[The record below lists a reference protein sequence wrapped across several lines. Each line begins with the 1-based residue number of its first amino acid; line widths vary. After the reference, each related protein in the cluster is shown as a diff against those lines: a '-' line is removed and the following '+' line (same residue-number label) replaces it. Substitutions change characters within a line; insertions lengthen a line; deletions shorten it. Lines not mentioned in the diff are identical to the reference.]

1 MPRKK
6 GLALH
11 TKILIGLIAGAAA
24 GLLAHALAGGAI
36 WLEWTV
42 ANVTQPAGQIF
53 LRLIFMVVI
62 PLIFSALTLGVAEL
76 GDLRKLGRIGLKTL
90 AFTLV
95 LSSISVLVGIAL
107 VNLVRPGAGVSAAD
121 RVSLIEM
128 LGASGA
134 AIQPPAPRAPMQI
147 VVELIP
153 DNPIRAMAEA
163 FRGEMLAVMVFSLFM
178 GIAMAMC
185 ERERVEPLMALL
197 RSLYEV
203 VMMIISLAMK
213 LAPYG
218 VAALLFSL
226 TARFGLEILARLSW
240 YFFTVIGGL
249 LLQLFV
255 VYSFFLK
262 SLVRY
267 SPRAF
272 FSRIR
277 EVLLTAFSTSSSNA
291 TLPVTLRVSE
301 QQLGIPREIG
311 GFVLTLGSTANQN
324 GTALYEGVTVLFLAQ
339 FFGIEL
345 SLGAQVSVVL
355 MSILAGVG
363 TAGVPG
369 GSLPMVGALLV
380 SVGVPLEGL
389 GIILGLDRL
398 LDMCRTT
405 LNVTG
410 DIVAAAYIARSEGY
424 QLAPAAAGGD
434 PAAPAS

>member
-1 MPRKK
+1 MARKRK
-6 GLALH
+6 QGLPLH

-24 GLLAHALAGGAI
+24 GLLAHALAGGAP

-76 GDLRKLGRIGLKTL
+76 GDLRKLGRVGLKTM

-107 VNLVRPGAGVSAAD
+107 VNLIRPGAGVSAAD
-121 RVSLIEM
+121 RVSLIET
-128 LGASGA
+128 LGASA
-134 AIQPPAPRAPMQI
+134 TAIQPPAPRSPMQI

-153 DNPIRAMAEA
+153 DNPIRSMVEA

-185 ERERVEPLMALL
+185 ERERVEPLMAVL
-197 RSLYEV
+197 RSLYDV

-226 TARFGLEILARLSW
+226 TARFGLDILARLSW

-267 SPRAF
+267 SPRVF

-301 QQLGIPREIG
+301 QKLGIPREIG
-311 GFVLTLGSTANQN
+311 AFVLTLGSTANQN

-345 SLGAQVSVVL
+345 SLAAQVSVVL

-424 QLAPAAAGGD
+424 ELTPTAPGQD
-434 PAAPAS
+434 LVPE

>member
-1 MPRKK
+1 
-6 GLALH
+6 
-11 TKILIGLIAGAAA
+11 
-24 GLLAHALAGGAI
+24 
-36 WLEWTV
+36 
-42 ANVTQPAGQIF
+42 
-53 LRLIFMVVI
+53 
-62 PLIFSALTLGVAEL
+62 
-76 GDLRKLGRIGLKTL
+76 
-90 AFTLV
+90 
-95 LSSISVLVGIAL
+95 
-107 VNLVRPGAGVSAAD
+107 
-121 RVSLIEM
+121 
-128 LGASGA
+128 
-134 AIQPPAPRAPMQI
+134 MQI

-153 DNPIRAMAEA
+153 DNPIRAMVEA

-185 ERERVEPLMALL
+185 ERQKVEPLMALL

-203 VMMIISLAMK
+203 VMMIIGLAMK

-226 TARFGLEILARLSW
+226 TARFGLEILERLSW
-240 YFFTVIGGL
+240 YFFTVIAGL

-255 VYSFFLK
+255 VYSLFLK
-262 SLVRY
+262 FLVRY

-301 QQLGIPREIG
+301 QKLGIPREIG

-410 DIVAAAYIARSEGY
+410 DVVAAAYIARSEGY
-424 QLAPAAAGGD
+424 ELAPAAAGND
-434 PAAPAS
+434 EAAVAS

>member
-1 MPRKK
+1 
-6 GLALH
+6 
-11 TKILIGLIAGAAA
+11 
-24 GLLAHALAGGAI
+24 
-36 WLEWTV
+36 
-42 ANVTQPAGQIF
+42 
-53 LRLIFMVVI
+53 MV
-62 PLIFSALTLGVAEL
+62 
-76 GDLRKLGRIGLKTL
+76 
-90 AFTLV
+90 
-95 LSSISVLVGIAL
+95 
-107 VNLVRPGAGVSAAD
+107 
-121 RVSLIEM
+121 
-128 LGASGA
+128 
-134 AIQPPAPRAPMQI
+134 
-147 VVELIP
+147 
-153 DNPIRAMAEA
+153 EA
-163 FRGEMLAVMVFSLFM
+163 FRGEMLAVMFFSLFM

-185 ERERVEPLMALL
+185 ERERVEPLMAVL

-203 VMMIISLAMK
+203 VMMIINMAMK

-226 TARFGLEILARLSW
+226 TARFGLDILASLSW

-267 SPRAF
+267 SPRLF

-301 QQLGIPREIG
+301 QKLGIPREIG

-424 QLAPAAAGGD
+424 ELT
-434 PAAPAS
+434 PAAPGQDLVPE